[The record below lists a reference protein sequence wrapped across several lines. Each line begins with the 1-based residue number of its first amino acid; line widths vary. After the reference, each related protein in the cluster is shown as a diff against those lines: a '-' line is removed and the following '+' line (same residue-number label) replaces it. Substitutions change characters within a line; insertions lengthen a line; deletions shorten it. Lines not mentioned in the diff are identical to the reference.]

1 LAALNAEL
9 EEANRQLGFAYAKRK
24 ESRDDLRENLFKEEM
39 GLILNNEGLIEGV
52 TEKFLEFAETS
63 RDKLIGRIVIDL
75 LHQNFH
81 DLFISELKNAWK
93 GVSHQI
99 NVELNFEKGKSRPV
113 EIKLTRISLDDRRL
127 ILAILR

>member
-1 LAALNAEL
+1 
-9 EEANRQLGFAYAKRK
+9 
-24 ESRDDLRENLFKEEM
+24 LRENLFKEEM